1 MIHPMDFLK
10 YGLILFLLSMI
21 VIWTVGFLGVYN
33 IVGFPE
39 GVLET
44 ARGVMESATH

>member
-10 YGLILFLLSMI
+10 YGFALFLLSMA
-21 VIWTVGFLGVYN
+21 VVWVVGFLGIYN
-33 IVGFPE
+33 IIGFPE

-44 ARGVMESATH
+44 ARTVLESGAN

>member
-10 YGLILFLLSMI
+10 YGFILFLLSMAVVWI
-21 VIWTVGFLGVYN
+21 IGFLIIYN

-39 GVLET
+39 GILET
-44 ARGVMESATH
+44 ARNVMEVGAR